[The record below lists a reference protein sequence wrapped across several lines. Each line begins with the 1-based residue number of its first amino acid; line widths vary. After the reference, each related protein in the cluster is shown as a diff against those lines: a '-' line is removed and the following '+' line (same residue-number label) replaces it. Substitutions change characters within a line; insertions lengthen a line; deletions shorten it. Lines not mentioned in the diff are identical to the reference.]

1 MDFTLKRD
9 LVFLD
14 LETTGLNVIK
24 DRIIQIALIKYTKD
38 SDEPV
43 ELEMLINPGIPISP
57 ESIQITGITPEM
69 LKNKPTFGQVADQ
82 IYKFIGDADLSGY
95 NSDRF
100 DIPIIIEEFN
110 RAGYDFDI
118 SKRNLIDVQ
127 KIFYKME
134 PRTLKAAYKFYCN
147 AELENAHNALADV
160 RATAKI
166 LKGQIEKYRNTDLE
180 DENGNTIEKPISN
193 DLDKLAKFLADH
205 STLDVTQRLRYDING
220 EVVFNFGKYI
230 GQHVGKTLYEDRQY
244 YQWIQEKEFSV
255 QVKKLTTQ
263 LLKEYQEKLK
273 SNGSK

>member
-1 MDFTLKRD
+1 MDFILKRD

-14 LETTGLNVIK
+14 IETTGLNVIK
-24 DRIIQIALIKYTKD
+24 DRIIQIALIKYTRD

-43 ELEMLINPGIPISP
+43 ELETLINPGIPISP
-57 ESIQITGITPEM
+57 ESVKITGITPEI
-69 LKNKPTFGQVADQ
+69 LKNKPTFGQVAEK
-82 IYKFIGDADLSGY
+82 IFKFIGDADLSGY

-100 DIPIIIEEFN
+100 DIPILIEEFN

-147 AELENAHNALADV
+147 AELENAHDALADV
-160 RATAKI
+160 RATAEI
-166 LKGQIEKYRNTDLE
+166 LKGQIEKYRNTDFK
-180 DENGNTIEKPISN
+180 DENGYITEKPISN
-193 DLDKLAKFLADH
+193 DLAQLAKFLADH

-263 LLKEYQEKLK
+263 LLKEYEEKLK
-273 SNGSK
+273 SNDSK